1 MLLAAGFV
9 RECLEHPER
18 GLAETQREP
27 RRRPRL
33 PLDEGQAR
41 LEQRSTSSSFP
52 GLASSRTSS
61 PSLTILR
68 SFLSRYLV
76 GSEPCA
82 PAAFRMN
89 FGSMEG

>member
-1 MLLAAGFV
+1 
-9 RECLEHPER
+9 
-18 GLAETQREP
+18 
-27 RRRPRL
+27 
-33 PLDEGQAR
+33 
-41 LEQRSTSSSFP
+41 
-52 GLASSRTSS
+52 
-61 PSLTILR
+61 LR